1 MRRGDDDGGET
12 MTSRNDDPVR
22 LDLVGLN
29 CPLPVLKSRRA
40 LGRLEPGARLEVTA
54 SDPLAEIDIPH
65 MCAEDGHR
73 LIEQRRDGTRAVFLI
88 ERGPNQEKRPENP
101 ET

>member
-1 MRRGDDDGGET
+1 MNGSREET
-12 MTSRNDDPVR
+12 IR

-40 LGRLEPGARLEVTA
+40 LARLMPGARLEVLT
-54 SDPLAEIDIPH
+54 SDPLAAIDIPH

-73 LIEQRRDGTRAVFLI
+73 LVEQRREGTRTIFLI
-88 ERGPNQEKRPENP
+88 ERGAGQENRPEKP

>member
-1 MRRGDDDGGET
+1 MTRGDDD
-12 MTSRNDDPVR
+12 PKR

-40 LGRLEPGARLEVTA
+40 LAGMPPGARLEVVA
-54 SDPLAEIDIPH
+54 SDPMSAIDIPH
-65 MCAEDGHR
+65 MCAEDDHR
-73 LIEQRRDGTRAVFLI
+73 LLAQRRDDARLVFLI
-88 ERGPNQEKRPENP
+88 ERGAQEKRPEKP

>member
-1 MRRGDDDGGET
+1 MTQDD
-12 MTSRNDDPVR
+12 RKR

-40 LGRLEPGARLEVTA
+40 LAGMTPGARLEVTA
-54 SDPLAEIDIPH
+54 SDPMSEIDIPH
-65 MCAEDGHR
+65 MCAEDEHR
-73 LIEQRRDGTRAVFLI
+73 LLEQRREGGSAVFLI
-88 ERGPNQEKRPENP
+88 ERGAQEKRPEKP

>member
-1 MRRGDDDGGET
+1 MSDEGDE
-12 MTSRNDDPVR
+12 VLR
-22 LDLVGLN
+22 LDLVGLL

-40 LGRLEPGARLEVTA
+40 LARLAPGALVEVTT
-54 SDPLAEIDIPH
+54 SDPLAAIDIPH

-73 LIEQRRDGTRAVFLI
+73 LVDQRRDGRICVFRI
-88 ERGPNQEKRPENP
+88 ERGADQEKRPEKP

>member
-1 MRRGDDDGGET
+1 MAG
-12 MTSRNDDPVR
+12 RNDEPVR

-40 LGRLEPGARLEVTA
+40 LARLAPGARLEVTA
-54 SDPLAEIDIPH
+54 SDPLAGIDIPH
-65 MCAEDGHR
+65 MCTEDGHR
-73 LIEQRRDGTRAVFLI
+73 LVEQRRAGARAVFLI
-88 ERGPNQEKRPENP
+88 ERGPDQEKLPENP